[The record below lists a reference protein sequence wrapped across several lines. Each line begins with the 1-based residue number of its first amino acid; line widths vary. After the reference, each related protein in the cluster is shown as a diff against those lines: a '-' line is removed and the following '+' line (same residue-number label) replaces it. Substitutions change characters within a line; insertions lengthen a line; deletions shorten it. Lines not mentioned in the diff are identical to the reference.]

1 MQNESKR
8 KSFCRNQ
15 ITNVLC
21 FLTINNK
28 TRSGVLGPH
37 SAWWLQCR
45 PCSLGAWPG
54 LYSVGPCPQRG
65 TPYLPGC
72 WARCV
77 PSEGPRVSGEH
88 CCPSPGSGGLAG
100 LTPKRA
106 VSLYVMFYFAILH
119 QCFF

>member
-65 TPYLPGC
+65 TPYLACLDAGPGVC
-72 WARCV
+72 PLRV
-77 PSEGPRVSGEH
+77 P
-88 CCPSPGSGGLAG
+88 
-100 LTPKRA
+100 
-106 VSLYVMFYFAILH
+106 VSLGNTAAPPLALAVWLG
-119 QCFF
+119 